1 MNTLTEAVHSG
12 NVEMILAMCELDM
25 STLNSSPD
33 GMKVLMEALI
43 KKYSKK

>member
-1 MNTLTEAVHSG
+1 
-12 NVEMILAMCELDM
+12 M

-43 KKYSKK
+43 KKYSKKWFPTSFF